1 MTPNGLKEEAGLV
14 HRTFQEFETL
24 DKKIRSSFWL
34 THPPCELPP
43 ETEANTENLN
53 VYLQMLYLDDS
64 VRQSV
69 LFADFLSINWDGKDI
84 GFMYSFIGFMKML
97 LVARVPDFMPE
108 PPRIEKDAFV
118 AEGMFYVFTR
128 RGHVVGDFES
138 EAKTRCNFQFR

>member
-1 MTPNGLKEEAGLV
+1 MTTNGLKEEAGLV

-34 THPPCELPP
+34 THPPSDLPP
-43 ETEANTENLN
+43 ETEANTKNLN

-118 AEGMFYVFTR
+118 AEGMFYIFT
-128 RGHVVGDFES
+128 
-138 EAKTRCNFQFR
+138 

>member
-1 MTPNGLKEEAGLV
+1 MTTNGRNEEAGLV

-24 DKKIRSSFWL
+24 DEKIRSSFWL
-34 THPPCELPP
+34 TNPPCELPP
-43 ETEANTENLN
+43 ETEANTDNLN
-53 VYLQMLYLDDS
+53 VYLQMLYLDHS

-84 GFMYSFIGFMKML
+84 GFMYSFIGFLKML

-118 AEGMFYVFTR
+118 AEGKYLVFIYLPRYFY
-128 RGHVVGDFES
+128 
-138 EAKTRCNFQFR
+138 KKK